1 MTPTKS
7 QENFSFIRFAE
18 YRPQTFTSDLTIEI
32 PTLAQ
37 FIKDETYQPVNVEIY
52 LELTSIAIK
61 NVNLICKRI
70 EELVSIL
77 IDVGKDNF
85 RSFPPLQESFS
96 LTINLLK
103 YSTGSKSIQSIK
115 TVKSYEQMQHV
126 LFKGLGRDLEKWI
139 RATYGTAEQE
149 SDYSPNKWDLM
160 QALNFVK
167 EEAKKPLIPHVK
179 KIHLLFLSCWNTE
192 SQFEDVMQ
200 SIEPFED
207 TQVSWYYLFA
217 ISPLNSMTTA
227 IADLLN
233 VSVLNLLIEEKN
245 LSNLQLTWINIV
257 STLIEP
263 VLEVTVNPTV
273 IGSKYRIATNM
284 TLFQNQK
291 YFENKLLIYNIR
303 TQRYPLRVNLLFNL
317 PVQDQKNSGETDP
330 VVLESLELKLKTS
343 TGEEFNKEV
352 LKECRT
358 YRLPSGESIYQ
369 PERELNNRMR
379 RGERLKRKLQSILQQ
394 QSELNAQIKKMIV
407 EPNYLQDAVDEETIQ
422 ESIGNLKL
430 AFEIVNY
437 LQEQELLLA
446 EMPPISKMFK
456 PPANNNNLLI

>member
-1 MTPTKS
+1 MTPV

-18 YRPQTFTSDLTIEI
+18 YRPQTFTSDLTLEI

-52 LELTSIAIK
+52 LELTSVAIK
-61 NVNLICKRI
+61 NVRTICKRI
-70 EELVSIL
+70 EEVVAIL
-77 IDVGKDNF
+77 INVGKDNF
-85 RSFPPLQESFS
+85 RSFPPIEESFS
-96 LTINLLK
+96 LTLNLLK
-103 YSTGSKSIQSIK
+103 YSSGSKSIQSVK
-115 TVKSYEQMQHV
+115 TVKSYNQMQHV

-139 RATYGTAEQE
+139 LVMYAAAEQE
-149 SDYSPNKWDLM
+149 SDYNPSKWNLL

-167 EEAKKPLIPHVK
+167 EEANKNIIPQIK

-192 SQFEDVMQ
+192 SKFEDAMQ
-200 SIEPFED
+200 SLEPFD
-207 TQVSWYYLFA
+207 QTQVSWYYLFT

-245 LSNLQLTWINIV
+245 LSNLQLTWKNIV

-263 VLEVTVNPTV
+263 ILEVTVNPTA
-273 IGSKYRIATNM
+273 IGSKYSVATNM
-284 TLFQNQK
+284 TLIQNQK
-291 YFENKLLIYNIR
+291 HFKNKLVIYNIR
-303 TQRYPLRVNLLFNL
+303 SQRYPLRVNLLFNL
-317 PVQDQKNSGETDP
+317 PVQEQKNSGETDP

-343 TGEEFNKEV
+343 TGEEFSQEI

-358 YRLPSGESIYQ
+358 YRLPAGESMYQ

-379 RGERLKRKLQSILQQ
+379 RGERLKGKLQSILQQ

-407 EPNYLQDAVDEETIQ
+407 EPNYLQDMVDEEAIQ
-422 ESIGNLKL
+422 ESIENLKV

-446 EMPPISKMFK
+446 EMPPTSKMFK
-456 PPANNNNLLI
+456 PPENNNNSLI